1 MAYFGLSVTNYMEEI
16 YSKELPFDEQAV
28 YNQLKS
34 FACGKHLTFDL
45 KNLPTILSD
54 ILQRKSIM
62 YIYVA

>member
-1 MAYFGLSVTNYMEEI
+1 MEEI
-16 YSKELPFDEQAV
+16 YSKALPFDEQAV